1 MSIDL
6 PMIQFSS
13 ASNPPHLSSLASSNL
28 NFLNSANE
36 ITAPLKQSCAASCSS
51 HANTCRKLESV
62 EGTGDKR
69 ASGSSYNTVFYSVPS
84 KIEVQNSVA
93 ALQNFLLGISSA
105 SSGPELKWL
114 QPLLGSCDLL
124 TQGYGMAV
132 DTFRL
137 LLTDP
142 SVKRLAVSL
151 SSDEAVWDAVMN
163 NELVRKL
170 RHSPF
175 LAGTPRLVLSDK
187 EPNLGSDIL
196 RWILEITK
204 AKVMELIDKFQ
215 LLMNEVFSLD
225 DKGKA
230 SEETLGPGNLEDKL
244 RSSLLL
250 SLVILLIVILGRLH
264 GA

>member
-1 MSIDL
+1 M
-6 PMIQFSS
+6 
-13 ASNPPHLSSLASSNL
+13 
-28 NFLNSANE
+28 
-36 ITAPLKQSCAASCSS
+36 
-51 HANTCRKLESV
+51 
-62 EGTGDKR
+62 
-69 ASGSSYNTVFYSVPS
+69 
-84 KIEVQNSVA
+84 
-93 ALQNFLLGISSA
+93 
-105 SSGPELKWL
+105 
-114 QPLLGSCDLL
+114 
-124 TQGYGMAV
+124 
-132 DTFRL
+132 
-137 LLTDP
+137 
-142 SVKRLAVSL
+142 
-151 SSDEAVWDAVMN
+151 
-163 NELVRKL
+163 
-170 RHSPF
+170 
-175 LAGTPRLVLSDK
+175 LSDK